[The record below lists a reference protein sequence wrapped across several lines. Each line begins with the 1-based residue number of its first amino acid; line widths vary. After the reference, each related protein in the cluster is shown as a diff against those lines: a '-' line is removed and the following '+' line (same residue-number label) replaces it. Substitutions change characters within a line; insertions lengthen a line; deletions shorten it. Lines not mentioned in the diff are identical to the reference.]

1 MLSSKDHG
9 SEQNQQQGEGGKFEF
24 QNVLPGSYTVTL
36 MVVSG
41 LAAGQP
47 HMERM
52 RVAEPIEV
60 TKANVDGLRLQ
71 PDPGGDVRGKVR
83 MDTGQKFDWTQ
94 LHVFLTPFDEHDS

>member
-1 MLSSKDHG
+1 MVEITLSSKDQRG
-9 SEQNQQQGEGGKFEF
+9 DQDQQQGEGGKFEF

-52 RVAEPIEV
+52 RVATPIEV

-71 PDPGGDVRGKVR
+71 PDPGGDVRGRFR
-83 MDTGQKFDWTQ
+83 MDTGQKCRAC
-94 LHVFLTPFDEHDS
+94 SCR